1 MTKVQIVVREI
12 KRLKIE
18 WMIILIALGS
28 VIATNDNAKASPK
41 GLSHPI
47 PEVGSK
53 VFVNIGALRCRD
65 LENLILFRKFFHDE
79 NMAAM
84 DRAADKCLPDAVA
97 ETPEEEAT
105 GQRVGVLEKR
115 VPSAEAQCVREI
127 GSAKCVWVMD
137 SQVEIEEDRR

>member
-1 MTKVQIVVREI
+1 MTKVQIVREI

-41 GLSHPI
+41 ELSHPI
-47 PEVGSK
+47 AEVGSK
-53 VFVNIGALRCRD
+53 VFVNIGALRCRN
-65 LENLILFRKFFHDE
+65 LEDLILFRRFFREE

-84 DRAADKCLPDAVA
+84 DAAADKCLPDTAA
-97 ETPEEEAT
+97 ETSEEEAT
-105 GQRVGVLEKR
+105 GQRAGVLEKR
-115 VPSAEAQCVREI
+115 APSAEAQCVREM
-127 GSAKCVWVMD
+127 GSAKCVWVLD